1 MEYKIQKF
9 TIKYSTKLAKEQK
22 ENKAL
27 VDNKLKVLESNLN
40 TEDSIQS
47 CNIYK
52 KELVES
58 TKKNVIMKI
67 KFVSLYLMKE
77 K

>member
-1 MEYKIQKF
+1 MEYKIRKL
-9 TIKYSTKLAKEQK
+9 TIKYSAKLAKEQK

-58 TKKNVIMKI
+58 TKKSVMMKI

>member
-1 MEYKIQKF
+1 MEYKIRKF
-9 TIKYSTKLAKEQK
+9 TIKYATKLAKEQK

-58 TKKNVIMKI
+58 
-67 KFVSLYLMKE
+67 
-77 K
+77 